1 MFEVIMSSLE
11 DNILWVSACIFVVV
25 VTKITMDILAR
36 RSRRR
41 VLKNAE
47 RLEAQKEA
55 ELMRRIEQ
63 ASRRIAAV
71 PTEDAAPVHNA
82 LRGGVLIHSVPSTSQ
97 GRYYFEI

>member
-11 DNILWVSACIFVVV
+11 DNFLWVSSCIFIVVM
-25 VTKITMDILAR
+25 TKIAMDIFAR

-41 VLKNAE
+41 ILKNAE

-55 ELMRRIEQ
+55 ELKRRIEQ
-63 ASRRIAAV
+63 ASRRIAAT
-71 PTEDAAPVHNA
+71 PAEDTAPAHNG